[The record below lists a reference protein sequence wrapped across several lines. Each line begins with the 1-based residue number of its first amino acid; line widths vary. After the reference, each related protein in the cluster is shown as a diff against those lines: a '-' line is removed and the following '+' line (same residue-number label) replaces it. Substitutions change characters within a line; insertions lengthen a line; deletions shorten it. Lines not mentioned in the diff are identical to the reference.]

1 MFHVGDM
8 THGAEA
14 VSHGRKWSLELTF
27 RNKIAPIML
36 AVATAFA
43 GPLAAQEKEPAAITA
58 ETLNDAKLDAF
69 VEALIAIEAVRADY
83 LPRIQ
88 EETDEAGQ
96 KALIEEANTA
106 AVDAVADVE
115 NMSPEDY
122 VAIGQAARQDED
134 LNARIMARIEAVRTE

>member
-1 MFHVGDM
+1 
-8 THGAEA
+8 
-14 VSHGRKWSLELTF
+14 
-27 RNKIAPIML
+27 ML

>member
-1 MFHVGDM
+1 LD
-8 THGAEA
+8 
-14 VSHGRKWSLELTF
+14 LTF

-36 AVATAFA
+36 AVATALA
-43 GPLAAQEKEPAAITA
+43 SPLAAQDIEAADITA

-83 LPRIQ
+83 LPKIQ
-88 EETDEAGQ
+88 EQADEAGQ

-106 AVDAVADVE
+106 AIEAVADVE

-134 LNARIMARIEAVRTE
+134 LNARIMARLEAVRTE